1 MSTQHDEAPRPSPG
15 ERLSAPV
22 TTPAATPGRSPRTG
36 LPPKQGL
43 YDPAFEHDACGVGFV
58 VDIQGR
64 RSHRILQQGLQV
76 LTNLDH
82 RGACGAEVDTGDG
95 AGILLQMPHKFL
107 VEASKKA
114 RIELPE
120 PGWYG
125 CGIVF
130 LPRNP
135 TLRRR
140 IEERFEQIVQ
150 SEGQSVLGWRTVPCN
165 NSMLGDT
172 AKSCEPFMR
181 MVFVARRPDV
191 GSELAFE
198 RKLYVIRKRAYS
210 EIRTS
215 TLEGASSWYVA
226 SLSHKTLVYKGMLL
240 TQQLAPYFPDL
251 NDPSM
256 ETALA
261 LVHSRFSTN
270 TFPSWDRAHPYR
282 YVAHN
287 GEINTVRGNANW
299 MHAREALFHA
309 EAFGE
314 DTHKILPIINPNG
327 SDSAMFD
334 NTLELL
340 VLAGRSLPH
349 AMMMMI
355 PEPWSNH
362 QTMDDAK
369 RAFYQYHSS
378 LMEPW
383 DGPASIAFTDGKQIG
398 AVLDRNGLRPS
409 RYYVTKDGLVVLAS
423 EAGVLDIPA
432 EEILVKGRLQP
443 GRMFLVDTE
452 QGRIVDDEEI
462 KRAVA
467 TERPYRQWLQDHLV
481 HLDDL
486 PAAPEVPAPDH
497 ETLLQRQIAFGYTFE
512 VERLLLAPMAQNGVE
527 AIGSM
532 GNDTPLAVLSNKP
545 RLLYD
550 YFKQLFAQV
559 TNPPIDCIR
568 EEIITSAET
577 RLGSEGNLL
586 DPQPADCRRLELKW
600 PILTN
605 EEFAKVRRMDLPG
618 LRVGMLPSLFRVT
631 RGEKGLVKSM
641 EEIRLM
647 ARRLIEED
655 EVNVL
660 ILSDRGVNREFAPI
674 PALLAVAGLHHYLI
688 REGLRTRVS
697 LVLETGEAREVHHF
711 ALLIGYGVSAIN
723 PYVAF
728 ETIDSMI
735 RDERLLNIDHKTAC
749 KNLVKAA
756 TKGVIKVMAK
766 MGISAIQSYRGAQVF
781 EAVGLRQDVIDEY
794 FTWTPSR
801 VGGIGMDVIAHEVLV
816 RHRAAFPER
825 RVDNHALPPGGQY
838 QWRSEGEFHLF
849 NPESIHRLQKS
860 VRNGSYRQFKEYSR
874 LIDEQA
880 TNLCTLRGLLEFKA
894 GDPVPLEEV
903 EPVERLMKR
912 FKTGAMSYG
921 SISKEAH
928 ETLAIAMNRIGG
940 KSNTGEGGEDPE
952 RFRPLPNGDSRN
964 SAIKQVASGRFGVTS
979 EYLVSANEI
988 QIKMAQ
994 GAKPGEGGQIP
1005 GTKVYPWIAKTRHTT
1020 AGVGLISPPPHH
1032 DIYSIEDLAELIH
1045 DLKNANREARISV
1058 KLVAE
1063 VGVGTVAAG
1072 VAKAHADVVLISGH
1086 DGGTGASPQTSIAH
1100 AGLPWELGLAETH
1113 QTLVMND
1120 LRSRIAVE
1128 TDGQLKTGRDV
1139 VIAALLGAEE
1149 FVFATAPLVAS
1160 GCIMMRVCHLNT
1172 CPAGIATQ
1180 DPRLRERFVGKP
1192 EHVVNFMRFIATEM
1206 RELMAQLGF
1215 RTVEEMVGRVDR
1227 LEPRKAI
1234 DHWKAKGLDFSN
1246 LLYQPDAGSDT
1257 GRYCQISQDHGL
1269 EKSLDVTQLLEICRP
1284 AIERGERVTA
1294 DLPIRNVNRVVGTI
1308 TGSEVTRKYGAAGLP
1323 EDTIEIRFNG
1333 SAGQSFGAFLPR
1345 GMTFHLE
1352 GDANDYVGKGL
1363 SGGKLI
1369 LYPPAGSTFKSY
1381 ENIII
1386 GNVALYGA
1394 TSGEA
1399 YIGGMAGERFCVRN
1413 SGVHAVVEA
1422 VGDHGCEYMT
1432 GGRVIV
1438 LGPTGRN
1445 FGAGMSGGVAYVL
1458 DEHGDFAGH
1467 VNREMVDLSAL
1478 EEPEETAAV
1487 RAMIERH
1494 HEYTN
1499 SVRARRVLDDW
1510 DRMASRFVRVMP
1522 RDYQRMLACIA
1533 RAHEQGLTGDDA
1545 IMVAFEENARDVARV
1560 GGN

>member
-1 MSTQHDEAPRPSPG
+1 MSSSAEGDRPRW
-15 ERLSAPV
+15 
-22 TTPAATPGRSPRTG
+22 TG

-58 VDIQGR
+58 VDIKGR
-64 RSHRILQQGLQV
+64 KSHLILQQGLQV
-76 LTNLDH
+76 LVNLDH
-82 RGACGAEVDTGDG
+82 RGACGAEEDSGDG
-95 AGILLQMPHKFL
+95 AGVLIQMPHRFL
-107 VEASKKA
+107 CEASKKA
-114 RIELPE
+114 RIELPA
-120 PGWYG
+120 PGSYG

-181 MVFVARRPDV
+181 QVFIKRNDAIAD
-191 GSELAFE
+191 ELTFE

-215 TLEGASSWYVA
+215 TLEGAASWYIS
-226 SLSHKTLVYKGMLL
+226 SLSHKTLVYKGML
-240 TQQLAPYFPDL
+240 TTMQLAPYFPDL
-251 NDPSM
+251 SDPLL

-282 YVAHN
+282 YIAHN

-299 MHAREALFHA
+299 MHAREALFQSA
-309 EAFGE
+309 AFG
-314 DTHKILPIINPNG
+314 DDMRKILPIINPNG

-340 VLAGRSLPH
+340 VLAGRPLPH
-349 AMMMMI
+349 AVMMMI

-362 QTMDDAK
+362 QNMDDAK
-369 RAFYQYHSS
+369 RAFYQYHSC

-383 DGPASIAFTDGKQIG
+383 DGPASIAFTDGRRIG

-432 EEILVKGRLQP
+432 ADIQLKGRLQP

-452 QGRIVDDEEI
+452 EGRIVDDEEI
-462 KRAVA
+462 KRAIA
-467 TERPYRQWLQDHLV
+467 NERPYRQWLSEHQV
-481 HLDDL
+481 HLNDL
-486 PAAPEVPAPDH
+486 PDAPQVPQPDH
-497 ETLLQRQIAFGYTFE
+497 DTLLQRQIAFGYTFE
-512 VERLLLAPMAQNGVE
+512 DERLILAPMAQHGVE
-527 AIGSM
+527 AVGSM

-586 DPQPADCRRLELKW
+586 NPQPADCRRLEVKW
-600 PILTN
+600 PILSN

-618 LRVGMLPSLFRVT
+618 LRVGVLPMLFRVT

-647 ARRLIEED
+647 ARRMIEEE

-660 ILSDRGVNREFAPI
+660 VLSDRGVNREFAPI

-735 RDERLLNIDHKTAC
+735 RDERLTSIDHKTAC

-801 VGGIGMDVIAHEVLV
+801 VGGIGMDVIAQEVLV

-825 RVDNHALPPGGQY
+825 RVEGHALPVGGQY

-849 NPESIHRLQKS
+849 NPESIHRLQKA
-860 VRNGSYRQFKEYSR
+860 VRNDNFRQFQEYSR
-874 LIDEQA
+874 LVNTQA
-880 TNLCTLRGLLEFKA
+880 THLATLRGLLELK
-894 GDPVPLEEV
+894 GGEPVPLEEV
-903 EPVERLMKR
+903 EPIERILQR

-940 KSNTGEGGEDPE
+940 KSNTGEGGEDPDRYE
-952 RFRPLPNGDSRN
+952 RLPNGDSKN

-979 EYLVSANEI
+979 EYLTSASEI

-994 GAKPGEGGQIP
+994 GAKPGEGGQLP
-1005 GTKVYPWIAKTRHTT
+1005 GAKVYPWIAKTRHTT

-1045 DLKNANREARISV
+1045 DLKNANRHARISV

-1100 AGLPWELGLAETH
+1100 AGLPWELGVAETH
-1113 QTLVMND
+1113 QTLVLNN
-1120 LRSRIAVE
+1120 LR
-1128 TDGQLKTGRDV
+1128 
-1139 VIAALLGAEE
+1139 
-1149 FVFATAPLVAS
+1149 
-1160 GCIMMRVCHLNT
+1160 
-1172 CPAGIATQ
+1172 
-1180 DPRLRERFVGKP
+1180 
-1192 EHVVNFMRFIATEM
+1192 
-1206 RELMAQLGF
+1206 
-1215 RTVEEMVGRVDR
+1215 
-1227 LEPRKAI
+1227 
-1234 DHWKAKGLDFSN
+1234 
-1246 LLYQPDAGSDT
+1246 
-1257 GRYCQISQDHGL
+1257 
-1269 EKSLDVTQLLEICRP
+1269 
-1284 AIERGERVTA
+1284 
-1294 DLPIRNVNRVVGTI
+1294 
-1308 TGSEVTRKYGAAGLP
+1308 
-1323 EDTIEIRFNG
+1323 
-1333 SAGQSFGAFLPR
+1333 
-1345 GMTFHLE
+1345 
-1352 GDANDYVGKGL
+1352 
-1363 SGGKLI
+1363 
-1369 LYPPAGSTFKSY
+1369 
-1381 ENIII
+1381 
-1386 GNVALYGA
+1386 
-1394 TSGEA
+1394 
-1399 YIGGMAGERFCVRN
+1399 
-1413 SGVHAVVEA
+1413 
-1422 VGDHGCEYMT
+1422 
-1432 GGRVIV
+1432 
-1438 LGPTGRN
+1438 
-1445 FGAGMSGGVAYVL
+1445 
-1458 DEHGDFAGH
+1458 
-1467 VNREMVDLSAL
+1467 
-1478 EEPEETAAV
+1478 
-1487 RAMIERH
+1487 
-1494 HEYTN
+1494 
-1499 SVRARRVLDDW
+1499 
-1510 DRMASRFVRVMP
+1510 
-1522 RDYQRMLACIA
+1522 
-1533 RAHEQGLTGDDA
+1533 
-1545 IMVAFEENARDVARV
+1545 
-1560 GGN
+1560 